1 MNLGKRGNGDRLV
14 STHEDKRK
22 RTASTHRNHAVSSS
36 RQMDNELGMEW
47 ERREQEREDRARER
61 ERRDQ
66 HRMDKVLNAVE
77 KISAKEFENSR
88 EIRAWTV
95 KVILVL
101 LILILVFL
109 RFGYGVWV

>member
-1 MNLGKRGNGDRLV
+1 MREHEGIVNLGKRGNGDRLV

-77 KISAKEFENSR
+77 KISAKVDDTLE
-88 EIRAWTV
+88 
-95 KVILVL
+95 
-101 LILILVFL
+101 
-109 RFGYGVWV
+109 